1 MTAKKL
7 KVESARRMSED
18 SPVIQITF
26 SRPLN
31 ALEFTGLVRNIEQQL
46 GQK

>member
-1 MTAKKL
+1 MASKTL
-7 KVESARRMSED
+7 KVVNANRSLD
-18 SPVIQITF
+18 TPTVTITF